1 MTHVLTAAL
10 ARQIGVTAV
19 SLLCVIFLTS
29 QAKAAE
35 IDAASQGIVEA
46 GAPPY
51 ELLTIEA
58 LGLDVAPTDV
68 REMPDGRILLVAGT
82 QLALGDGARWRIYN
96 QAASDSRIS
105 VRSAGVDRDG
115 AIYVPTSEGVARVV
129 FSEDGHWRPQHV
141 AAWSAAQD
149 SQLLLPEAKMETV
162 GDQWLWY
169 SLTGAVLSWR
179 PGQQMKLLGFSNTI
193 ETVFKFEN
201 DLYVSEG
208 AGGSLRR
215 LESGAGEVVRS
226 EGTLSA
232 ITATQALSPGQLLVG
247 TQGRGLQIYDGTTT
261 RTFSSDE
268 VFTGEQ
274 RINALCRTEGG
285 FLAAAVE
292 GSGLVFFREN
302 GRVVQVLD
310 RVSDSR
316 FTRIKHLINTAGGV
330 VWGLLDAGVLR
341 VQFPSKVG
349 NFEAQFTNGMTTAH
363 PYRFDGKL
371 WLLADG
377 RLYRGVYNS
386 SGRMISLELDSPRGI
401 FVNAFSGAL
410 GVAVAGTEQGA
421 FVRDSGGWRLFAPDA
436 QSLRIIEGQS
446 SQQGW
451 FYMARNE
458 VGWIRREGDRLVRSG
473 RQTVKD
479 LTTTFNKPV
488 IDGSGRIWLEL
499 GSGRIA
505 RVELRSGIPNVQ
517 FFSEHQ
523 GVPASWPQLFVDE
536 GDITANM
543 GERFWRFDET
553 AQRFVHDDRF
563 LTKVPGVKK
572 VFGRPGVDARGRLWI
587 VGDGELQIRAQ
598 RAGRWSDLISTVPL
612 NFAPYFPTFERDGVT
627 WLHAQSYLARFDPRM
642 PTPAPARLSAL
653 VTEVSVAQDRRHF
666 FAVDNPLPR
675 LPYEENTLV
684 IRYSAI
690 GKTFASPLTFETR
703 LEGDAN
709 PGWASVGSAG
719 STVLD
724 ELDEGDY
731 VLRVRPRQGGV
742 IGDEDSIAFSIAA
755 PWYRTP
761 LAYFSSVATVVS
773 LILVTVWLL
782 TLFERRKRN
791 QLEQLVAA
799 RTGELQETNV
809 QLAHQMDEIR
819 VLTQAIEQS
828 PVALFI
834 TSPEGIIEYTNPR
847 TSLLTGRTADEL
859 LGFNLNALRPSII
872 ASSKRKEIDA
882 TLACGE
888 SWSGELALEHSSGRI
903 IPVRS
908 TLSPIT
914 GQDKRIHHLVIEDDI
929 TEWVEAQ
936 ERRRRLE
943 SQLAHAQKMESIG
956 TLAGG
961 IAHDFNN
968 LLTGILGYSE
978 LAWMNA
984 EEKTDNTAE
993 IDQIRKA
1000 ALRAKDLVNQILT
1013 FSRKNE
1019 GTRIPLDLRRPVEE
1033 ALRLLHSSVPPSIEF
1048 VRQLESGTVQADA
1061 SQIHQIVIN
1070 LCTNALHAM
1079 CEGRGT
1085 LTVYLKSVRVDEKL
1099 ADEIPHLHPGM
1110 WMCLSV
1116 TDTGY
1121 GIDAAILERIFDPF
1135 FTTKSQG
1142 KGTGLGL
1149 AIVQGAV
1156 MNHGGAM
1163 RVRSRPGDGTT
1174 FELYFPLIDQPVE
1187 EPAAV
1192 AAHALIKG
1200 NGEEVL
1206 IVDDEPLVA
1215 EYAHTLLDRYGYRCT
1230 YCTDPR
1236 DALAAF
1242 KAAPSRFSIL
1252 ITDLTMPH
1260 LTGVDLIERIRAINE
1275 NLPVIILTGYGDKA
1289 RREQIA
1295 EYSRCELLQKPVS
1308 GEELLRR
1315 MAELIRRPVPS
1326 LESDSLPAE

>member
-1 MTHVLTAAL
+1 MHDRTAAL

-19 SLLCVIFLTS
+19 GLLCAILLATRGR
-29 QAKAAE
+29 AAE
-35 IDAASQGIVEA
+35 IDAAPQGIVEA

-51 ELLTIEA
+51 ELLATEA

-82 QLALGDGARWRIYN
+82 QLALGDGVRWRIYN
-96 QAASDSRIS
+96 QAANASHIS
-105 VRSAGVDRDG
+105 VKSAGVDRDG
-115 AIYVPTSEGVARVV
+115 TIYVPTSEGVARVV
-129 FSEDGHWRPQHV
+129 FSEGGLWRPRHV
-141 AAWSAAQD
+141 VDWPATRGGR
-149 SQLLLPEAKMETV
+149 LLVPEAELQMV
-162 GDQWLWY
+162 GDQWVWH

-179 PGQQMKLLGFSNTI
+179 PGQQMKLLAFSDTI
-193 ETVFKFEN
+193 ETVFEFAN
-201 DLYVSEG
+201 DLYVSER
-208 AGGSLRR
+208 ANGSLRR
-215 LESGAGEVVRS
+215 LEPGGAGEVVRS
-226 EGTLSA
+226 GGTLSA
-232 ITATQALSPGQLLVG
+232 ITATQALSAGRLLVG
-247 TQGRGLQIYDGTTT
+247 TYGRGLQIYDGKTT
-261 RTFSSDE
+261 RTFSPDE

-292 GSGLVFFREN
+292 GVGLVFFRED
-302 GRVVQVLD
+302 GRVIQVLD
-310 RVSDSR
+310 RISDSR
-316 FTRIKHLINTAGGV
+316 FTRITHLITTRGGV
-330 VWGLLDAGVLR
+330 VWGLLDTGVVR
-341 VQFPSKVG
+341 VHFPSHVG
-349 NFEAQFTNGMTTAH
+349 NFEALFTNGMTTAH
-363 PYRFDGKL
+363 PYRFGGKL

-386 SGRMISLELDSPRGI
+386 SGRMVSLQLDSPPGI

-410 GVAVAGTEQGA
+410 GVAVAGTEVGA
-421 FVRDSGGWRLFAPDA
+421 FVHDSSGWRLFAPDA
-436 QSLRIIEGQS
+436 QALRIIDDWS
-446 SQQGW
+446 SRQGW
-451 FYMARNE
+451 FYLAHDE
-458 VGWIRREGDRLVRSG
+458 VGWIRREGGRLVRSG
-473 RQTVKD
+473 RRTVKD

-499 GSGRIA
+499 GSGRVA
-505 RVELRSGIPNVQ
+505 SVALRGGTPNVQ
-517 FFSEHQ
+517 FFTEQQ
-523 GVPASWPQLFVDE
+523 GLPASWPQLFVDD
-536 GDITANM
+536 GAITANM
-543 GERFWRFDET
+543 GDRFWRFDET
-553 AQRFVHDDRF
+553 VRRFVHDDRF

-572 VFGRPGVDARGRLWI
+572 VFGRPGVDAQGRLWI
-587 VGDGELQIRAQ
+587 VADGDLQIRAKREGQ
-598 RAGRWSDLISTVPL
+598 WSDLVATVPL
-612 NFAPYFPTFERDGVT
+612 NFTPYFPTFERGGVT
-627 WLHAQSYLARFDPRM
+627 WLHAQSHLARFDPRM
-642 PTPAPARLSAL
+642 PAPAPTRLRAL

-666 FAVDNPLPR
+666 FAVDSPLPQ
-675 LPYEENTLV
+675 LPYEQNTLLV
-684 IRYSAI
+684 RYRAI
-690 GKTFASPLTFETR
+690 GNTFASPITFETR

-709 PGWASVGSAG
+709 RDWASVGRTGA
-719 STVLD
+719 TVLNQ
-724 ELDEGDY
+724 LDEGDY
-731 VLRVRPRQGGV
+731 VLRIRPRQGGA
-742 IGDEDSIAFSIAA
+742 IGEEDSIAFSIAA

-761 LAYFSSVATVVS
+761 LAYVGYVASLAS
-773 LILVTVWLL
+773 LILMTVWLL

-791 QLEQLVAA
+791 RLEQLVAA
-799 RTGELQETNV
+799 RTGELQQTNV
-809 QLAHQMDEIR
+809 QLARQMDEIR

-834 TSPEGIIEYTNPR
+834 TSPEGIIEYSNPR
-847 TSLLTGRTADEL
+847 SSLLTGRTANEL
-859 LGFNLNALRPSII
+859 QGLNLNVLRPASI
-872 ASSKRKEIDA
+872 ASAKRKEIDA
-882 TLACGE
+882 TLMCGE
-888 SWSGELALEHSSGRI
+888 SWSGELAIEHSDGRV

-908 TLSPIT
+908 VLSPIT
-914 GQDKRIHHLVIEDDI
+914 GQDGRIHHLVLENDI
-929 TEWVEAQ
+929 TEWIESQ

-943 SQLAHAQKMESIG
+943 SELAQAQKMESIG

-984 EEKTDNTAE
+984 QEKIANNAE

-1033 ALRLLHSSVPPSIEF
+1033 ALRLLQSSVPPRIDV
-1048 VRQLESGTVQADA
+1048 VRQLESGSVQADA

-1079 CEGRGT
+1079 SDGRGT
-1085 LTVYLKSVRVDEKL
+1085 LTVCLKPLRVDEKL
-1099 ADEIPHLHPGM
+1099 ADEVPHLHPGM

-1116 TDTGY
+1116 ADTGH
-1121 GIDAAILERIFDPF
+1121 GIDAAILQRIFDPF

-1163 RVRSRPGDGTT
+1163 RVRSHPGDGTT
-1174 FELYFPLIDQPVE
+1174 FEAYFPLMEESVE
-1187 EPAAV
+1187 EPAPV
-1192 AAHALIKG
+1192 APAHALVKG

-1215 EYAHTLLDRYGYRCT
+1215 EYAHTLLDRNGYRCT

-1236 DALAAF
+1236 EALAEF

-1260 LTGVDLIERIRAINE
+1260 LTGVDLMQKIRAINAD
-1275 NLPVIILTGYGDKA
+1275 LPVIILTGYGDKA
-1289 RREQIA
+1289 SREHIA

-1308 GEELLRR
+1308 GEVLMRV
-1315 MAELIRRPVPS
+1315 MAELIRGPVRS
-1326 LESDSLPAE
+1326 VESDSL

>member
-1 MTHVLTAAL
+1 LNLTHLITAAL

-19 SLLCVIFLTS
+19 VLLSAILLTAD
-29 QAKAAE
+29 AKARE
-35 IDAASQGIVEA
+35 IDAAPQGIVEA
-46 GAPPY
+46 GAPAY

-58 LGLDVAPTDV
+58 LGLDVAPTDI

-82 QLALGDGARWRIYN
+82 QLALGDGVRWRIYN
-96 QAASDSRIS
+96 QGAHASRIS
-105 VRSAGVDRDG
+105 IKSAGVDRDG
-115 AIYVPTSEGVARVV
+115 GIYVPTSEGIARVA
-129 FSEDGHWRPQHV
+129 FSEFGYWWPQHV
-141 AAWSAAQD
+141 VDWSPTQD
-149 SQLLLPEAKMETV
+149 GRLLIPEVQLETV
-162 GDQWLWY
+162 GDQWLWH

-179 PGQQMKLLGFSNTI
+179 PGQKMKLLAFSNTI
-193 ETVFKFEN
+193 ETVFGFEN
-201 DLYVSEG
+201 HLYVSER
-208 AGGSLRR
+208 ANGSLRR
-215 LESGAGEVVRS
+215 LDSGAGEVVRS
-226 EGTLSA
+226 DGTLSA
-232 ITATQALSPGQLLVG
+232 ITATQALSPGELLVG
-247 TQGRGLQIYDGTTT
+247 TYGRGLQIYDGKTT

-268 VFTGEQ
+268 VFTREQ

-310 RVSDSR
+310 RLSDSR
-316 FTRIKHLINTAGGV
+316 FTRIKHLITTAGGV
-330 VWGLLDAGVLR
+330 VWGLLDTGVLR
-341 VQFPSKVG
+341 VRFPSNIG
-349 NFEAQFTNGMTTAH
+349 NFEAQFTNGMTRAH
-363 PYRFDGKL
+363 PHRFDGKL

-377 RLYRGVYNS
+377 RLYRGVYNA
-386 SGRMISLELDSPRGI
+386 SGRMVSLELDSPPGI
-401 FVNAFSGAL
+401 FVDAFSGAL
-410 GVAVAGTEQGA
+410 GVAIAGTEEGA
-421 FVRDSGGWRLFAPDA
+421 FVRDSRGWRLFAPDA
-436 QSLRIIEGQS
+436 PSLRIIEEQS

-451 FYMARNE
+451 FYTARNE

-473 RQTVKD
+473 RQTVND

-488 IDGSGRIWLEL
+488 IDSRSRIWLEL
-499 GSGRIA
+499 GIGRVA
-505 RVELRSGIPNVQ
+505 SVELEGGIPKVQ
-517 FFSEHQ
+517 FFGEQQ
-523 GVPASWPQLFVDE
+523 GLPASWPQLFADD
-536 GDITANM
+536 GAITANM
-543 GERFWRFDET
+543 GDRFWRFDET

-563 LTKVPGVKK
+563 FTKIPGVKK
-572 VFGRPGVDARGRLWI
+572 VFGRPSVDAQGRLWI
-587 VGDGELQIRAQ
+587 VSDGELQIRAQ
-598 RAGRWSDLISTVPL
+598 RAGRWSDLVATEPL

-627 WLHAQSYLARFDPRM
+627 WLYAASHLARFDPRM
-642 PTPAPARLSAL
+642 PSPTPVRLSAL
-653 VTEVSVAQDRRHF
+653 VTEVTVAQDRRHF
-666 FAVDNPLPR
+666 YAVDKPLPR
-675 LPYEENTLV
+675 LPYEQNTLLV
-684 IRYSAI
+684 RYSAI
-690 GKTFASPLTFETR
+690 GNTFASPITFETR
-703 LEGDAN
+703 LEGDEN
-709 PGWASVGSAG
+709 RDWVSVGRGG

-724 ELDEGDY
+724 GLKEGDY
-731 VLRVRPRQGGV
+731 VLRIRPREGGV
-742 IGDEDSIAFSIAA
+742 IGDEDSITFSIAP

-761 LAYFSSVATVVS
+761 LAYFSYVASLAS
-773 LILVTVWLL
+773 LILMTVWLL

-791 QLEQLVAA
+791 RLEHLVAA
-799 RTGELQETNV
+799 RTGELQQTNV
-809 QLAHQMDEIR
+809 QLARQMDEIR

-847 TSLLTGRTADEL
+847 SSLLTGRTANEL
-859 LGFNLNALRPSII
+859 LGFNLNALRPSNI

-882 TLACGE
+882 TLMCGE

-914 GQDKRIHHLVIEDDI
+914 GQDGRIHHLVLEDDI

-943 SQLAHAQKMESIG
+943 GELAQAQKMESIG

-978 LAWMNA
+978 LAWMNV
-984 EEKTDNTAE
+984 EEKKENTAE

-1033 ALRLLHSSVPPSIEF
+1033 ALKLLHSSVPPSIEL
-1048 VRQLESGTVQADA
+1048 VRELQSGTVQADA

-1079 CEGRGT
+1079 SEERGT
-1085 LTVYLKSVRVDEKL
+1085 LTVSLTPVRVDEKL
-1099 ADEIPHLHPGM
+1099 AEEIPHLHPGM

-1116 TDTGY
+1116 GDTGH
-1121 GIDAAILERIFDPF
+1121 GIDAAILQRIFDPF

-1156 MNHGGAM
+1156 LNHAGAM
-1163 RVRSRPGDGTT
+1163 RVRSQPDDGTT
-1174 FELYFPLIDQPVE
+1174 FEVYFPLIDQPVE

-1192 AAHALIKG
+1192 VSAHALIKG

-1215 EYAHTLLDRYGYRCT
+1215 EYAHTLLDRNGYRCT

-1242 KAAPSRFSIL
+1242 EAAPSRFSIV

-1260 LTGVDLIERIRAINE
+1260 LTGVDLIEKIRAIKGD
-1275 NLPVIILTGYGDKA
+1275 LPVIILTGYGDKA
-1289 RREQIA
+1289 SREQIA
-1295 EYSRCELLQKPVS
+1295 EYSRCELLQKPIS
-1308 GEELLRR
+1308 GEVLMRL
-1315 MAELIRRPVPS
+1315 MAELIRGPVRS
-1326 LESDSLPAE
+1326 MEAHSM